1 MLARHRAHAK
11 LIHAPCVVAAAA
23 DSSASR
29 QRCRVSR
36 YHSAIAAAT
45 ALEAAKA
52 EKVKKARERAAEQPQ
67 AEEWRPETVATSHR
81 ARLSI
86 DLELLLAASAVG

>member
-1 MLARHRAHAK
+1 MRRRCSCRLVGFA
-11 LIHAPCVVAAAA
+11 
-23 DSSASR
+23 SAVPSFA
-29 QRCRVSR
+29 R